1 MILFSAL
8 FSSKHLNTNTGENK
22 FLSSGVQ
29 AMFLSTLAFSLTYAL
44 VKQLSHLPTI
54 EVAFF
59 RCAIASLICFAGIYR
74 GGIDWRGSNRKLLL
88 LRGFFGTTAVYLFF
102 FTLQRIP
109 LAGAVTIQYLSPIF
123 TTIIAI
129 FILKERVKRP
139 QWLFYAIAFC
149 GVLLIERFDPR
160 ISIVYLLTGI
170 GAAFCSGVAYNLVRS
185 LREREHPLTI
195 VLHFQL
201 FGAVVCFFAMW
212 FDWVTPV
219 GWDWFYLLLIG
230 VFSQIGQVFLTH
242 ALQKEKAAGVVIIN
256 YSGVVYGLLIGWFF
270 FNETQTFESLSGM
283 LLVVCGVALS
293 VFYGKR
299 QRELEKLEA
308 TIS

>member
-1 MILFSAL
+1 
-8 FSSKHLNTNTGENK
+8 
-22 FLSSGVQ
+22 
-29 AMFLSTLAFSLTYAL
+29 MFLSTLAFSLTYAL
-44 VKQLSHLPTI
+44 VKQLSHLPTM

-59 RCAIASLICFAGIYR
+59 RCAIA
-74 GGIDWRGSNRKLLL
+74 
-88 LRGFFGTTAVYLFF
+88 FG
-102 FTLQRIP
+102 
-109 LAGAVTIQYLSPIF
+109 
-123 TTIIAI
+123 
-129 FILKERVKRP
+129 
-139 QWLFYAIAFC
+139 

-160 ISIVYLLTGI
+160 ISILYLLTGVS
-170 GAAFCSGVAYNLVRS
+170 AAFCSGVAYNLVRS

-195 VLHFQL
+195 VLHFQI

-256 YSGVVYGLLIGWFF
+256 YSGVVYGLMIGWFF
-270 FNETQTFESLSGM
+270 FSEAQTFESLSGM
-283 LLVVCGVALS
+283 LLVVFGVALS